1 MVMDRGQGHVPE
13 LPHVVESTYYHDSVS
28 SRVYIANEAY
38 PNLVVQMPIMPQSGM
53 KIVTTLVTTNC
64 NGLF

>member
-1 MVMDRGQGHVPE
+1 M
-13 LPHVVESTYYHDSVS
+13 YYHESVS

-64 NGLF
+64 HGLF